1 MSKKRTWLILGFIL
15 LLTQGCG
22 QSYKKQFNELVSKSD
37 TLGQKKLLQK
47 WEQVNSNDPELYVA
61 YFNFYVRK
69 SEKSIVRIDSDGKD
83 KGGYQ
88 VMKED
93 SSVKEPVAYI
103 YGDSYFDRGILQR
116 AIEYIDKGIKK
127 FPNRLDMRFGKIYMY
142 GQANDYE
149 KFTEEIIHTIN
160 HSATNKNKWTWKDS
174 KPLDSPQQ
182 FFLSALQDYQV
193 QLYETEKD
201 ELLGN
206 MGRIAEAVLKYYP
219 DHIESLSNLS
229 VVYMLQKQYDKGLTP
244 LLKAEKLNPKDYIVL
259 SNIAQAYKLKGDK
272 KNAIKYY
279 ELTIKYGDE
288 QAIEYAQGQIEQLKK
303 N

>member
-1 MSKKRTWLILGFIL
+1 MNKKRTWLIFGFIL

-69 SEKSIVRIDSDGKD
+69 SKKSIVRIDSDGKD

-103 YGDSYFDRGILQR
+103 YGDSYFDRGILQS
-116 AIEYIDKGIKK
+116 AIEYIDRGIKK

-149 KFTEEIIHTIN
+149 KFTDEIIQTIN
-160 HSATNKNKWTWKDS
+160 YSATNKNKWTWKDS

-206 MGRIAEAVLKYYP
+206 MGRIAETVLKYYP

-229 VVYMLQKQYDKGLTP
+229 VVFMLQKQYDKGLAP
-244 LLKAEKLNPKDYIVL
+244 LLKAEKLNPKDHIVL

-288 QAIEYAQGQIEQLKK
+288 QAVDYAKSQLEELKK